1 MVMNCSHTHTHTH
14 TLSLRVVVDGGGA
27 KVHSPPKFENPDTA
41 FDNPDQM
48 NEQEELEKEQD
59 VRTRLLHGAHHPAIV
74 NVLIMVN
81 WHVFTSMF
89 LLKCTRTTLF
99 HNAPSLL
106 NI

>member
-1 MVMNCSHTHTHTH
+1 M
-14 TLSLRVVVDGGGA
+14 DGGGA

-74 NVLIMVN
+74 NMWSIGMYSYVLAKMYTNNPI
-81 WHVFTSMF
+81 SQ
-89 LLKCTRTTLF
+89 RTLPAKHLGF
-99 HNAPSLL
+99 QRQFVSLSFPMHTY
-106 NI
+106 